1 MKTVDEDQK
10 IKERLIS
17 FQTQVESTEGKL
29 FPIWEPI
36 AFTRQRRIDGN
47 IYDMKVKVDE
57 NRYIHTRVQKAI
69 LLKTPAKVLDY
80 SEGHTAE
87 ELIVWEKV
95 DVNPVE

>member
-1 MKTVDEDQK
+1 
-10 IKERLIS
+10 
-17 FQTQVESTEGKL
+17 
-29 FPIWEPI
+29 
-36 AFTRQRRIDGN
+36 
-47 IYDMKVKVDE
+47 MKVKVDE

-87 ELIVWEKV
+87 ELIVWEQV